1 MGDFRLSTTITGC
14 QASGLPLRRL
24 DLQCKIQND
33 SKFSIC
39 ILDTWISVMTKNGLT
54 IAEGKILTM
63 YHALADLAIIKPGQF
78 GHGVI
83 TIHLPA
89 IVLRCLEEHRSGGD
103 IDLSIHSRVL
113 ACEVRQKDRVVIL
126 GQPRETRLG
135 HDSLDYHIP
144 QSEWVKHLKML
155 AWSEIELIELPARTP
170 QAKPN
175 LIRALERYNDA
186 LDCYRRGMW
195 DETLLNCR
203 KSFEALIKVTGGSD
217 DMARASEAVNSLVSD
232 GQKAKIINEIIRS
245 LADFLHLGRHEQ
257 LHDLKI
263 VRCDALLSLH
273 LTGAL
278 LEYLGSS

>member
-1 MGDFRLSTTITGC
+1 
-14 QASGLPLRRL
+14 LRRL
-24 DLQCKIQND
+24 DLRCKIQNN

-39 ILDTWISVMTKNGLT
+39 ILDTWIGITTKNGLT

-63 YHALADLAIIKPGQF
+63 WHAQADLAIIKPGQF

-89 IVLRCLEEHRSGGD
+89 IILRCLEEQRSGGD
-103 IDLSIHSRVL
+103 IDLYINSRVL
-113 ACEVRQKDRVVIL
+113 ACEVRQKNHVVNL
-126 GQPRETRLG
+126 GQPRETSLGYERLE
-135 HDSLDYHIP
+135 YHIP
-144 QSEWVKHLKML
+144 QSEWVKHLRML
-155 AWSEIELIELPARTP
+155 AWSEIELIELPARNP

-175 LIRALERYNDA
+175 IRRALDRYNDA
-186 LDCYRRGMW
+186 LECYRRGMW
-195 DETLLNCR
+195 DGTLLNCR
-203 KSFEALIKVTGGSD
+203 KSFEALIKDTGGSD
-217 DMARASEAVNSLVSD
+217 DMAHALEAINSLVSD
-232 GQKAKIINEIIRS
+232 GQKAKITNDIIKS

-257 LHDLKI
+257 FPDLRI